1 VKPSRRPTGDRGGAH
16 QQNGSIRRRDELP
29 VNLQAVRAAA
39 VSDCG
44 CGGCGGVLMPNSSA
58 Q

>member
-1 VKPSRRPTGDRGGAH
+1 VKPSRRPTSDRGGAH

-44 CGGCGGVLMPNSSA
+44 CGCGGVLMPNSSA